1 MCLTTL
7 NATNDFEIEIG
18 RDYINNDFDDVNIEN
33 QEEETQEETD
43 VQFE

>member
-7 NATNDFEIEIG
+7 NATDDFEIEIG
-18 RDYINNDFDDVNIEN
+18 RDYIENDYDDVSIVN